1 LSKISFSSSLGTGSR
16 SPGQTPLSV
25 RDLLW
30 QGRGGE
36 LAQAIVFQAL
46 RLALFLCC
54 GELLSAEQQINLF
67 FRLYSPKS
75 HYEYTT
81 SFLKGIRSN
90 WQIFHAQRVKSFG
103 IKDCFRA
110 RWFEQ
115 SYFPAFSTAVLGL
128 CEVVVTIFP

>member
-46 RLALFLCC
+46 RLAFFCVVGAVIC
-54 GELLSAEQQINLF
+54 GTTNPLVLQALGAQK
-67 FRLYSPKS
+67 R
-75 HYEYTT
+75 HYQYTT
-81 SFLKGIRSN
+81 SFLKGFSSN

-110 RWFEQ
+110 CWFEQ
-115 SYFPAFSTAVLGL
+115 SYFPAFFNGCFGTL
-128 CEVVVTIFP
+128 